1 MKKTSEDDGRI
12 GVQMTT
18 LIWEQWWVL
27 LVAADL
33 LFASHVMRYTCCI
46 LSKVG
51 GKALESLSATNKN
64 DQMSTSLMKQMEC
77 RVLIRK

>member
-1 MKKTSEDDGRI
+1 
-12 GVQMTT
+12 MTT
-18 LIWEQWWVL
+18 LIWERWWVL

-46 LSKVG
+46 LNKVG

-77 RVLIRK
+77 RVIRK

>member
-18 LIWEQWWVL
+18 LIWERWWVL

-33 LFASHVMRYTCCI
+33 LFASHVM
-46 LSKVG
+46 
-51 GKALESLSATNKN
+51 
-64 DQMSTSLMKQMEC
+64 
-77 RVLIRK
+77 